1 MASKEATLPANEHIF
16 GAPELETGAHWQQSN
31 ELMSSHCEKMKPST
45 NLAAGPPPE
54 HRSPT
59 GLRPPAAGP
68 LGMEMPSSLCRMTSY
83 GAATKHLLLQ
93 LLQCQVGGS
102 TETGCN
108 WVSGG
113 VHFGKMHQLYHIHL
127 CVCGLGR
134 LSTEQTPQCSRNVKR
149 EREREREEHA
159 YENLK
164 SRLKTPHTGRLSP
177 FKLFIKRRLQG
188 NLVTAQS
195 GHCWQ

>member
-1 MASKEATLPANEHIF
+1 
-16 GAPELETGAHWQQSN
+16 
-31 ELMSSHCEKMKPST
+31 MKPST
-45 NLAAGPPPE
+45 NLAAGLPPE
-54 HRSPT
+54 HHSPT
-59 GLRPPAAGP
+59 RLWPPAAGP
-68 LGMEMPSSLCRMTSY
+68 MGMETPSTPCRMTRY

-93 LLQCQVGGS
+93 LLQCQVSGS

-113 VHFGKMHQLYHIHL
+113 VHFGKMHQLYHVHL
-127 CVCGLGR
+127 CVCHLGR
-134 LSTEQTPQCSRNVKR
+134 LSTEQTPQCPRNVKR
-149 EREREREEHA
+149 DRGGEREN
-159 YENLK
+159 ENLT
-164 SRLKTPHTGRLSP
+164 SRWKTTHTGRFSP

>member
-1 MASKEATLPANEHIF
+1 
-16 GAPELETGAHWQQSN
+16 
-31 ELMSSHCEKMKPST
+31 MKPST
-45 NLAAGPPPE
+45 NLAAGLPPE
-54 HRSPT
+54 HHSPAR
-59 GLRPPAAGP
+59 LRPPAAGP
-68 LGMEMPSSLCRMTSY
+68 MGMEMPSTPCRMTRY

-93 LLQCQVGGS
+93 LLQCQVSGS

-113 VHFGKMHQLYHIHL
+113 VHFGKMHQLYHVHL
-127 CVCGLGR
+127 CMSPWEIKHWTNTAVPKKC
-134 LSTEQTPQCSRNVKR
+134 Q
-149 EREREREEHA
+149 ERERGGEREN
-159 YENLK
+159 ENLK
-164 SRLKTPHTGRLSP
+164 SRWKTTHTGRFSP